1 MNPPVSTDS
10 QIRAGFARILADRD
24 DIGISKILGA
34 WLFEPVNPFDAKRTR
49 KAKPEVLI
57 LVIYLCLMGLTFT
70 IFNLK

>member
-1 MNPPVSTDS
+1 MKLPVSTDS
-10 QIRAGFARILADRD
+10 QVRAGFERILADRD
-24 DIGISKILGA
+24 DIGISKIIAA
-34 WLFEPVNPFDAKRTR
+34 WLFEPVNPFDAKQRR